1 MPRIPLFTE
10 TSDFNPVQ
18 RRVVDGILG
27 RRGGR
32 IPGPYRFSLHAPEV
46 TEVWHPLGEQLRLK
60 SCFPLRLS
68 EFAIIITARAWDC
81 DYIYNAHVKLAVGD
95 GLAPSVADALVRNE
109 RPQFAADKNG
119 REEEAMYD
127 YGVELFRDHKI
138 SDTTYD
144 RAKEVF
150 GIPAIVE
157 LSCLMGY
164 YGMVAATLLSHDMP
178 LQEGAV
184 KLQGRFGKA

>member
-1 MPRIPLFTE
+1 MPRIPMFTE

-32 IPGPYRFSLHAPEV
+32 IPGPYRLSLHAPEV
-46 TEVWHPLGEQLRLK
+46 TEVWHPLGEKLRLN
-60 SCFPLRLS
+60 SCFPLRIS

-81 DYIYNAHVKLAVGD
+81 EYVFNAHAKIATDNGLPQSIVDAMVK
-95 GLAPSVADALVRNE
+95 NQ
-109 RPQFAADKNG
+109 RPTFGADKNG
-119 REEEAMYD
+119 KEEEAVYD
-127 YGVELFRDHKI
+127 YGVELYRDHKI
-138 SDTTYD
+138 SDASYN
-144 RAKEVF
+144 RAKEIF

-164 YGMVAATLLSHDMP
+164 YGMVAMTLLSHEMP
-178 LQEGAV
+178 MQEGGV
-184 KLQGRFGKA
+184 KLQGRFGQ